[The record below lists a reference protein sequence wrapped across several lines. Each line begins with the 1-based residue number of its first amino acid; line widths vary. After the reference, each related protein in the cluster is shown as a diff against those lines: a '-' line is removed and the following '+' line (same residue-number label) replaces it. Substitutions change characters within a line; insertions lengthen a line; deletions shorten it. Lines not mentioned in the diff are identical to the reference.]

1 MVESVER
8 TLLPVI
14 ATVALLVGLL
24 VVIYG
29 VSWAIEFH
37 L

>member
-1 MVESVER
+1 MVESVGKM
-8 TLLPVI
+8 LLPVV
-14 ATVALLVGLL
+14 ATVTLLVGLL